1 MAKKKKVSFRELGQE
16 ELIEK
21 LEDETRRLQKL
32 KLNQSITPLVN
43 SNELKFIRRDI
54 ARMKTELRAR
64 ELQGA

>member
-16 ELIEK
+16 ELLEK

-43 SNELKFIRRDI
+43 SNELKFLRKDI
-54 ARMKTELRAR
+54 ARMKTELRSR
-64 ELQGA
+64 ELQSA

>member
-16 ELIEK
+16 ELLEK

-43 SNELKFIRRDI
+43 SNELKFLRKDI
-54 ARMKTELRAR
+54 ARMKTELRSR